1 MEKLENST
9 DCKETVSPLNNSGS
23 VLNSTVSRHEAMGFV
38 LVHAGE
44 FGSLWE
50 FRLRFKTHIQDTNL
64 DVTCAMSNCE
74 DSLKGIGP

>member
-23 VLNSTVSRHEAMGFV
+23 VLNSTVCRHEAMGFV

-44 FGSLWE
+44 FGFLWE
-50 FRLRFKTHIQDTNL
+50 L
-64 DVTCAMSNCE
+64 
-74 DSLKGIGP
+74 